1 MGICETKNN
10 LGQGGI
16 PPFNPPNESSKS
28 LCEIITQN
36 QTRYTGFLI
45 KLLKD
50 NQDFFCLMTIGR
62 FLPKI
67 LKENPKIVTAF
78 YNNRQSQIQLNFDDE
93 RFNKEFRFIDSDI
106 GVIEILSKD
115 NIQEGYFLSTDHNN
129 LSSLK
134 ALINKEIIIGPYNGT
149 IQQINTNNEFSI
161 LGINAAISEGSPIFL
176 KGGDKGD
183 KVIGVYKGNNCGIF
197 IGPVFDYLKNYDD
210 MGNDT
215 KDECL
220 FGNPNGN
227 MEIIMTAT
235 FETLEQ
241 EVVESIITMSSEL
254 FSKVLDK
261 FYAKHEDYVNKNCI
275 FLHEAQVMN
284 SNLTMA
290 QNNCKSANITIK
302 IAFEQQR
309 D

>member
-1 MGICETKNN
+1 MGICDS
-10 LGQGGI
+10 
-16 PPFNPPNESSKS
+16 PPRVINSKS

-67 LKENPKIVTAF
+67 LKENQKIVTAV
-78 YNNRQSQIQLNFDDE
+78 YNNGQSQIQLNFDDE

-115 NIQEGYFLSTDHNN
+115 NIQKEFFLFPDHNN

-134 ALINKEIIIGPYNGT
+134 ALINKEIIIGSYYGT

-161 LGINAAISEGSPIFL
+161 LGNNAAISEGSPIFL
-176 KGGDKGD
+176 KGADE
-183 KVIGVYKGNNCGIF
+183 VIGVYKGNNCGIF

-254 FSKVLDK
+254 FSKVLDR

-302 IAFEQQR
+302 IAFEQER

>member
-1 MGICETKNN
+1 MGICDTPNK
-10 LGQGGI
+10 
-16 PPFNPPNESSKS
+16 PPKAFNSSFNSPNKSSKS

-36 QTRYTGFLI
+36 HTRYTGFLI
-45 KLLKD
+45 KLLKGG
-50 NQDFFCLMTIGR
+50 QDFFCLMTTGR
-62 FLPKI
+62 FLSKI
-67 LKENPKIVTAF
+67 LKENPKILTAA
-78 YNNRQSQIQLNFDDE
+78 YNNRQNSIQLNIDDE

-115 NIQEGYFLSTDHNN
+115 NIQKEFFLFPDHNN

-134 ALINKEIIIGPYNGT
+134 ALINKEIIIEPYNGT

-161 LGINAAISEGSPIFL
+161 LGINATISEGNPIFL
-176 KGGDKGD
+176 KGGDKED

-254 FSKVLDK
+254 FSKVLDR

>member
-1 MGICETKNN
+1 MGICDSE
-10 LGQGGI
+10 
-16 PPFNPPNESSKS
+16 PPRVINSKS

-78 YNNRQSQIQLNFDDE
+78 YNNGQSQIQLNFDDE

-115 NIQEGYFLSTDHNN
+115 NIQKEFFLFPDHNN

-134 ALINKEIIIGPYNGT
+134 ALINKEIIIEPYNGT

-161 LGINAAISEGSPIFL
+161 LGINSAISEGSPIFL
-176 KGGDKGD
+176 KGRDKED

-220 FGNPNGN
+220 FNGN

-254 FSKVLDK
+254 FSKVLDR

>member
-1 MGICETKNN
+1 MGICETNNN
-10 LGQGGI
+10 LEKGDI
-16 PPFNPPNESSKS
+16 SPFNPPNKSSKS

-36 QTRYTGFLI
+36 QTKYTGFLI

-67 LKENPKIVTAF
+67 LKENPKIVTAV
-78 YNNRQSQIQLNFDDE
+78 YNNEQSQIQLNFDDE

-115 NIQEGYFLSTDHNN
+115 NIQKEFFLFPDHNN

-134 ALINKEIIIGPYNGT
+134 ALINKEIIIGSYYGT

-161 LGINAAISEGSPIFL
+161 LGNNAAISEGSPIFL
-176 KGGDKGD
+176 KGADE
-183 KVIGVYKGNNCGIF
+183 VIGVYKGNNCGIF
-197 IGPVFDYLKNYDD
+197 IGPMFDYLKNYDD

-254 FSKVLDK
+254 FSKVLDR

-302 IAFEQQR
+302 IAFEQER